1 MSAASGRMCVNS
13 IQRTRAGLFVRVG
26 SSPISDSMAT
36 SSVLYAPGP
45 EVVVVDT
52 TPNRENKMDDD
63 ANEVEPITPP
73 ASKKRGRKVP
83 NAWQYF
89 SERDDSHL
97 HSNVKCK
104 HCKRDV
110 STTMK
115 SERAVSHLP
124 SCYQFKRAMAD
135 VDDGERPPWF
145 NRKATGSKPTP
156 SSTMR
161 TKSNLLLHP
170 LRRSAV
176 AKCQT
181 RGSIFQNAMILT
193 FIRM

>member
-1 MSAASGRMCVNS
+1 
-13 IQRTRAGLFVRVG
+13 
-26 SSPISDSMAT
+26 MAT
-36 SSVLYAPGP
+36 SSVLDAPGP

-63 ANEVEPITPP
+63 VNEVEPITPP
-73 ASKKRGRKVP
+73 SSKKRGRKVA
-83 NAWQYF
+83 NAWQYL

-97 HSNVKCK
+97 HSNVKCR

-110 STTMK
+110 STTK
-115 SERAVSHLP
+115 KRERAISHLL

-156 SSTMR
+156 SSTALLESPFSSSRSSFATQPPGMQ
-161 TKSNLLLHP
+161 KSMSAFTIPKLSKPSHSKIKANLSMHYYMTGTAFARVEDSYLL
-170 LRRSAV
+170 
-176 AKCQT
+176 
-181 RGSIFQNAMILT
+181 NA
-193 FIRM
+193 F